1 MLKRLTCIVATCLA
15 IVLLLGSCQTG
26 VEPSPEPGILRVT
39 LKANETDSTI
49 IIQSDTSRL
58 SRWDEFNLTVSQ
70 GRLYRASNY
79 ALLYADRSIGRIPGS
94 TVNILHREW
103 LNGIPIKNTDI
114 TEINTKNSRYI
125 TYVVFE
131 SFVPPGTYDSLTFT
145 LTASE
150 ILIFIPKVY
159 QNPIQLPLGTRP
171 AMQISTNLTVNEGR
185 VTQVNLEILPF
196 GSLGRYRDSY
206 IFDRKVRVVNVDNL

>member
-1 MLKRLTCIVATCLA
+1 MLKRPTCLVVKCLA
-15 IVLLLGSCQTG
+15 IAIVLNGCQTG
-26 VEPSPEPGILRVT
+26 VEPSPDPGILRVT
-39 LKANETDSTI
+39 LKANEADTTI

-58 SRWDEFNLTVSQ
+58 SRWDEFNLAVSQ
-70 GRLYRASNY
+70 GRLYRGSNY
-79 ALLYADRSIGRIPGS
+79 ALLYVNRSIDRIAGS

-103 LNGIPIKNTDI
+103 LNGVPTKHTDVM
-114 TEINTKNSRYI
+114 EINTKNSRYM

-145 LTASE
+145 LMASE

-159 QNPIQLPLGTRP
+159 QNPVQLPPGTRP
-171 AMQISTNLTVNEGR
+171 PMQFTTSIKVNEGR

-196 GSLGRYRDSY
+196 RSLTRYRDSY
-206 IFDRKVRVVNVDNL
+206 LFDRKVNVVGVDNL

>member
-1 MLKRLTCIVATCLA
+1 MLTRLIFIVATCLA
-15 IVLLLGSCQTG
+15 IVLLLQSCQTG
-26 VEPSPEPGILRVT
+26 VEPSPGPGILRVT
-39 LKANETDSTI
+39 LRANERDTTI

-70 GRLYRASNY
+70 GRLYRGSNY
-79 ALLYADRSIGRIPGS
+79 ALLYVDRSIDRIPGS

-103 LNGIPIKNTDI
+103 LNGVPIRQTDFA
-114 TEINTKNSRYI
+114 EINTKNSRYM

-131 SFVPPGTYDSLTFT
+131 CFVPPGTYDSLTFT
-145 LTASE
+145 LTAAE

-159 QNPIQLPLGTRP
+159 QNPIQLPPGTRP
-171 AMQISTNLTVNEGR
+171 QMQLSTNVTVNEGR

-196 GSLGRYRDSY
+196 GSLSRYRDSY
-206 IFDRKVRVVNVDNL
+206 LFDRKVRVVGVDNL